1 MHKSLKKIAIITGIF
16 LVGILL
22 FIASGDRIISFL
34 SLTSRTDANLL
45 VVEGWLPDYA
55 IEEAYSEFK
64 SGRYNLIVT
73 TGLITQDVEYF
84 NMYSNG
90 FLVFYPGYL
99 LKADTIF
106 KKHQIEIT
114 AHSKMGGKYGS
125 HFNFFINDSITADFK
140 VDERVQKYSVLWEGD
155 LRNIDSLLVHFD
167 NDYVDEKGDINLYVK
182 DIIIDGIYVIPYQF
196 HSEFD
201 MGYLDGMKRE
211 KNNYNSNAEIARNIL
226 INKGIDSKM
235 IIAVT
240 AGKTAI
246 NRTLSSVVEFRDWRK
261 GYNGIVNGI
270 NIISLGTHSRRTW
283 ITYKNI
289 LGNDEKIGVI
299 SIKDARREFSGIKMY
314 TYVLKE
320 FLDLLYYKIILIF
333 YQHK

>member
-1 MHKSLKKIAIITGIF
+1 VHKLLKKIAIITGIF

-22 FIASGDRIISFL
+22 FIIGCDRIISFL

-55 IEEAYSEFK
+55 IDEAYKEFK
-64 SGRYNLIVT
+64 SGEYDLIVT
-73 TGLITQDVEYF
+73 TGLVTPDVEYF

-90 FLVFYPGYL
+90 YLVFNPGTL
-99 LKADTIF
+99 LLADSIV
-106 KKHQIEIT
+106 KKHLIEIT

-182 DIIIDGIYVIPYQF
+182 EIIVDGIYIIPYQF

-211 KNNYNSNAEIARNIL
+211 KNNYHSNAEIVRNTF
-226 INKGIDSKM
+226 INKGIDSNRVV
-235 IIAVT
+235 AVT
-240 AGKTAI
+240 AGKTAF
-246 NRTLSSVVEFRDWRK
+246 NRTLSSVTEFRDWRK
-261 GYNGIVNGI
+261 GYSGIVKGI

-283 ITYKNI
+283 ITYKKI
-289 LGNDEKIGVI
+289 LGNDFNIGVI
-299 SIKDARREFSGIKMY
+299 SVEDLSKSQNGFK
-314 TYVLKE
+314 TYSKVLKE
-320 FLDLLYYKIILIF
+320 FFDLLYYRLVLIF
-333 YQHK
+333 Y